1 MCFPRDVWVKGI
13 IMLAASSL
21 AVSLRRRSVVY
32 AVGFALVADA
42 TIDIPLKPRL
52 SSFPTVIGSTWSH
65 EASVYFVGWHVL
77 RCVSVT
83 ADILDGSPRGQPRGV
98 FHTCLR
104 ALAYLLYF
112 PGLIIGPV
120 TNYDDFMKE
129 PHRPSAWNHKRL
141 LELLVRGCRLVARFF
156 IMEAFL
162 RWAYVRSALLA
173 PRWYLAQSGWT
184 LAGLVWLTSLQFYL
198 KYNFAYGLSSLFFW
212 MDGVYERHDLRP
224 LCTMRIHTAS
234 NTWRYLYKPVVGG
247 HWTPWRRFLG
257 TSATFSFVLLWHS
270 LQPHMVVWTLTNYFL
285 VMAEME
291 CVTLIDSAP
300 VRSWRAQYSSPVAER
315 VLKGVFCAFSL
326 IGTFGSCFFF
336 LTDYEIAGG
345 TLENLLDVRSRQS
358 SRANASVF

>member
-1 MCFPRDVWVKGI
+1 MNGNVCCRYLRFVHWTTWIGMIFYAFYIVVQKRAEIISALFKEARWFCRVHNCRQRDHGDSEWEAIVSLVWAMRFWLLAHAALAQLIAALASQLLQPFYVLYSLLFATMCFPRDVWVKGI
-13 IMLAASSL
+13 IMLAASFL

-52 SSFPTVIGSTWSH
+52 SSSPTLIGSTWSH
-65 EASVYFVGWHVL
+65 GASVYFVGWHVL

-224 LCTMRIHTAS
+224 LCTVHIHTAS
-234 NTWRYLYKPVVGG
+234 NTWRYFDKGLYK
-247 HWTPWRRFLG
+247 W
-257 TSATFSFVLLWHS
+257 
-270 LQPHMVVWTLTNYFL
+270 
-285 VMAEME
+285 
-291 CVTLIDSAP
+291 I
-300 VRSWRAQYSSPVAER
+300 VR
-315 VLKGVFCAFSL
+315 
-326 IGTFGSCFFF
+326 
-336 LTDYEIAGG
+336 
-345 TLENLLDVRSRQS
+345 
-358 SRANASVF
+358 